1 MKSAS
6 LAKTIQQCGG
16 TFLRDPSF
24 LKWLESLPEI
34 VRRADDYLP
43 FGLFANN
50 LSTGLIIEGG
60 IMRKATSGEGLLL
73 TSFSKGA
80 FPD

>member
-1 MKSAS
+1 VKSAS

-24 LKWLESLPEI
+24 LKWVESLPWI
-34 VRRADDYLP
+34 VRHADDYLP

>member
-1 MKSAS
+1 MQSAS

-24 LKWLESLPEI
+24 LKWLESLPWI
-34 VRRADDYLP
+34 VRHADDYLP

-50 LSTGLIIEGG
+50 MSTGLIIEGG
-60 IMRKATSGEGLLL
+60 IMRKATSGDGLLL